1 MKKLFLMFAVAG
13 ALAACNNEAETTTT
27 EDSTTTTIT
36 TDVPPVPSNDTLNQD
51 TMNMGTDTL
60 NR

>member
-1 MKKLFLMFAVAG
+1 MFAVAG
-13 ALAACNNEAETTTT
+13 ALVACNNEAETTTT
-27 EDSTTTTIT
+27 EDSTSTTTT
-36 TDVPPVPSNDTLNQD
+36 TDVTPVTPTTDTLNQD